1 MKKMRQRI
9 LLPVIPAMAV
19 SAAMPVT
26 AFAAD
31 AVARIGTAT
40 YDTLDAAIAAAKDGE
55 TIEVLRDA
63 ETAGLNLSKDLTI
76 KGVSETGK
84 KPTVNFTNKGI
95 ALWGIDLTFTNCDV
109 VMDGITSTPYGEW
122 SWMAIC
128 ASKDATL
135 TLNNA
140 SMTLDADPDGSTRSG
155 GHVIYFCSNNKL
167 NLINSTLAIY
177 DYAQDA
183 LEWDGGDGGYNVNIT
198 DSTFISDNNRSGF
211 TGTFYA
217 TIKNS
222 DVDVINSSG
231 NGSNGSHFIIEDSN
245 VNFSDNGSHGLSAGY
260 LIVDSSIVTAEN
272 NKGMG
277 IAVGNDMEL
286 SNGSEVTVTGN
297 ASNGSYGYAAVRLY
311 NDNSFTVDNTSA
323 LYIKDNHNTGLYVR
337 QGNLNVAEGSILEIT
352 GNKVTH
358 DLLDGYGGG
367 LYVGYGDNYDPTVV
381 LPHDAVIYNNHAT
394 AGGDDIYVSEGV
406 EGPSLTF
413 GPVGAGWSLD
423 GDPDCE
429 HLIDGWYDDT
439 EETRWEAHADNAEDN
454 HIVRFDVDD
463 EITVNES
470 IQLKAAHGEEALDKT
485 SYPALEKKVLTT
497 DEDGAEVWGDAGT
510 AAAGGEVQFRLE
522 SNVPQDLLNYIE
534 AKEPEDPVA
543 TPATLTLFAAKVRG
557 EYTLTFHDEMEDV
570 FVDPSNFEVV
580 IEREDGKVTLDEDQ
594 YTLITEPN
602 DDCDFE
608 ISIDLVA
615 LYEAGI
621 ITEDDLEGTPI
632 VVSYTAVL
640 DKTTVAG
647 RYYNTAWV
655 TYPEGESN
663 KDKVAVDTFKI
674 EIFKY
679 DQADPTKG
687 LAGAKFEL
695 YQKDSS
701 GEVITDS
708 VIERVSDTEGR
719 IVIDGLDA
727 GIYYLKETEAPENYI
742 CSDEELTITIPDQAG
757 VSNAVS
763 VKFANSNV
771 PHTGG
776 SGTGMF
782 TVGGIVIIA
791 AAGVMLVISRRKK
804 YDK

>member
-1 MKKMRQRI
+1 M
-9 LLPVIPAMAV
+9 
-19 SAAMPVT
+19 
-26 AFAAD
+26 
-31 AVARIGTAT
+31 
-40 YDTLDAAIAAAKDGE
+40 
-55 TIEVLRDA
+55 
-63 ETAGLNLSKDLTI
+63 
-76 KGVSETGK
+76 
-84 KPTVNFTNKGI
+84 
-95 ALWGIDLTFTNCDV
+95 
-109 VMDGITSTPYGEW
+109 
-122 SWMAIC
+122 
-128 ASKDATL
+128 
-135 TLNNA
+135 
-140 SMTLDADPDGSTRSG
+140 
-155 GHVIYFCSNNKL
+155 
-167 NLINSTLAIY
+167 AIY